1 MTFHA
6 AKGLE
11 FPVVFI
17 AGAEEGISP
26 LNRKDTDI
34 EEERRLFYVALTRAK
49 DELQI
54 VRSGKRKLYGE
65 ERKMSPSSF
74 LNEFDEKYLQR
85 AHFETAKK
93 TAPTPEQQLKLF

>member
-11 FPVVFI
+11 FPVVLI

-26 LNRKDTDI
+26 LNRQNVDI
-34 EEERRLFYVALTRAK
+34 EEERRLFYVAMTRTM

-54 VRSGKRKLYGE
+54 TRSRIRKQYGRE
-65 ERKMSPSSF
+65 TEMSPSRF
-74 LNEFDEKYLQR
+74 LEEINIMHMQELPPGKP
-85 AHFETAKK
+85 AKVSA
-93 TAPTPEQQLKLF
+93 TELQLKLF

>member
-17 AGAEEGISP
+17 AGTEEGITP
-26 LNRKDTDI
+26 LDRKDIDM

-54 VRSGKRKLYGE
+54 VHSRKRKLYGSE
-65 ERKMSPSSF
+65 QEMFPSRFIS
-74 LNEFDEKYLQR
+74 ECGSDYLQKTE
-85 AHFETAKK
+85 FENVERVQPVEK
-93 TAPTPEQQLKLF
+93 QLKLF